1 MDNDIL
7 GCTRTQVH
15 FCEIVTKK
23 CNLLSFGGWRIKRK
37 RLTMRNILYLITF
50 FLCFNAFSQEHAI
63 YTYRQKDSTLII
75 TGKGTIQYLD
85 VNKFK
90 DKCVRVEIKEGIK
103 GIQFFS
109 FSHFELMKEIKFP
122 TSLEFIGKNTFC
134 SCTSLESVAIPP
146 KVRLLVG
153 SFTNCDNLKSIT
165 FPDTFGVE
173 LRSFD
178 GCRSLKRL
186 SFKYLSVFNSS
197 HLEKCVSIEAIDVS
211 DSTCHYKTR
220 DGVLYEDDR
229 VVVYPYAKK
238 DKWYRFPDSI
248 KVIDALMNPYIE
260 EIYVPDD
267 MREFHLYSCE
277 NLKKIRSE
285 NKIFYDRSD
294 GDLKMDSLVIQ
305 VKNKKRNA
313 LP

>member
-1 MDNDIL
+1 M
-7 GCTRTQVH
+7 
-15 FCEIVTKK
+15 
-23 CNLLSFGGWRIKRK
+23 
-37 RLTMRNILYLITF
+37 MRNILFLIAF
-50 FLCFNAFSQEHAI
+50 FWCFNALSQEEPI

-90 DKCVRVEIKEGIK
+90 DKCVRVEIKEGIE

-109 FSHFELMKEIKFP
+109 FCDFKLMKEIKFP
-122 TSLEFIGKNTFC
+122 NSLRFVGKNSFVN
-134 SCTSLESVAIPP
+134 CTSLESVAIPP
-146 KVRLLVG
+146 KVKLLVG
-153 SFTNCDNLKSIT
+153 SFTNCDNLKNIT
-165 FPDTFGVE
+165 FPDTIGVE
-173 LRSFD
+173 LRTFNN
-178 GCRSLKRL
+178 CRNLKRL
-186 SFKYLSVFNSS
+186 SFKYLSVFANC
-197 HLEKCVSIEAIDVS
+197 HLEKCVSIEAIEVS
-211 DSTCHYKTR
+211 DSTCRYKTR

-238 DKWYRFPDSI
+238 DRWYRFPDSI

-267 MREFHLYSCE
+267 TKKIHLHSCE